1 MHFTRLGGEA
11 GGGEMKIVIASDS
24 FKGSLSAWQ
33 VGTIAQRAIQK
44 VLPEAAVEIVPMAD
58 GGEGT
63 METIVQAASGGRID
77 VPVTGPL
84 GEVAATRYGVLR
96 PHTNV
101 SDARAEVDVSNTAII
116 EVANIAGLTMVPENL
131 RNPEQTTTYGV
142 GEVMLHALNQ
152 GCRKFIVGLGGSAT
166 NDGGIGLLQALG
178 AVFRDASGNPVP
190 PVGAALLTVASV
202 ELDTIDP
209 RVWDCDIRVASDVHN
224 PLCGD
229 AGSSVVFGP
238 QKGATPEQV
247 KRLDAGL
254 VNYAA
259 RIEAVTG
266 KPLQNT
272 PGAGAAG
279 GLGFAFLLLNAEL
292 VPGAKLV
299 GDAVGLEEKVRGA
312 DFVLTGEGQSDF
324 QTLFGKVPYYVAQ
337 VAAKHGAKAILVS
350 GGLGR
355 GVDSLYD
362 HFVSLHSIVTRPMT
376 LTEAMEDA
384 ETQLFFTVENIARL
398 LKVR

>member
-1 MHFTRLGGEA
+1 
-11 GGGEMKIVIASDS
+11 MKIVIASDS
-24 FKGSLSAWQ
+24 YKGSLSAWQ
-33 VGTIAQRAIQK
+33 VGTIAQRAIRK
-44 VLPEAAVEIVPMAD
+44 VFPEAEVEIVPMAD

-63 METIVQAASGGRID
+63 METIVQAASGSLID
-77 VPVTGPL
+77 LTATGPL
-84 GEVAATRYGVLR
+84 GEVTAARYGVLR
-96 PHTNV
+96 THTNTPTARDEQGV
-101 SDARAEVDVSNTAII
+101 SHTAII
-116 EVANIAGLTMVPENL
+116 EVANIAGLTMVPEVV

-166 NDGGIGLLQALG
+166 NDGGMGLLQALG

-190 PVGAALLTVASV
+190 PVGGALSAVTSV
-202 ELDTIDP
+202 ELDFIDA
-209 RVWDCDIRVASDVHN
+209 RVWDCDIRVASDVDN

-229 AGSSVVFGP
+229 SGSSVVFGP
-238 QKGATPEQV
+238 QKGATPDQV
-247 KRLDAGL
+247 KRLEAGL

-259 RIEAVTG
+259 RIEAVTE

-292 VPGAKLV
+292 APGAKLV

-355 GVDSLYD
+355 GVESLYD

-376 LTEAMEDA
+376 LQEAMEDA
-384 ETQLFFTVENIARL
+384 ETQLSFTVENIARL
-398 LKVR
+398 LNAR